1 MNQYLVRDC
10 GRSPWKNFG
19 LCGLIAVV
27 TALLSLMTAH
37 AATIHLTKMTL
48 NGGAATRAND
58 VKFLVDDQSKAA
70 SSALMASIHES
81 GQLSYPL
88 EIAMTVYGNRSILSD
103 RAYFIMQ
110 EYSAG
115 AADECNPV
123 SDDGW
128 TGIYQ
133 IENAVSFGLQSYV
146 GPDVNT
152 DNMPIMAMQKGQPID
167 DLDAGNL
174 SVKTENNK
182 FEYANK
188 NFCDPGLTE
197 AAAAGF
203 CPWSRPW
210 AALECSAPDFA
221 PRCGPAMTSRRDV
234 CGEEETA
241 DFCETRLACES
252 PCEGRFAEAAAAG
265 FCPWSREWAALESNQ
280 TDFAPRCG
288 PAMTSRLDVCGEEA
302 TADLCES
309 RLACESPS
317 EGRFIEAAADG
328 FCPWSREWAALEFST
343 PDFAPRCGPAMTSRL
358 EVCGEE
364 ATADFC
370 ESRLACESLCEGRFT
385 EAAAAGFCP
394 WSREWAALESNQ
406 TDFAPRC
413 GRAMTSRLEVC
424 GEAAAADLCETRLAC
439 ESPYE
444 GRFTEAA
451 AAGSC
456 PWSRPWAALESNSTA
471 IDQRIAALTAGS
483 PCHRTCAIVFTSPN
497 VASVDHANND
507 RPATSTPGNNPNSA
521 TLPLLDFGFIDLG
534 YLGPKTIAFGSNA
547 WNWVETAS
555 NSKSCTMNAAKV
567 YSRLELHFD
576 TASPAPEPSTWALML
591 LGLVALG
598 CASRRGRAVLR
609 AHDVSAVG
617 AQGFELGDC
626 RRR

>member
-1 MNQYLVRDC
+1 M
-10 GRSPWKNFG
+10 
-19 LCGLIAVV
+19 
-27 TALLSLMTAH
+27 
-37 AATIHLTKMTL
+37 
-48 NGGAATRAND
+48 
-58 VKFLVDDQSKAA
+58 KFLVDDQSKAA

-265 FCPWSREWAALESNQ
+265 FCPWTREWAAVESNQ